1 MFKLLVILFIN
12 LYSVLAVTSLLFYY
26 PLIIYLFHDR
36 GHYHIE
42 TSPLICKA
50 KQSKSMDWFLYDN
63 GLRLEGVNLMN
74 VCLVLHI
81 PFQFTVQNITHMLI
95 VTVTNTHWISY
106 EQTGLNMSLY
116 LFCAIYL
123 NEVVPE

>member
-42 TSPLICKA
+42 TSPLIRKA

-63 GLRLEGVNLMN
+63 S
-74 VCLVLHI
+74 LHHER
-81 PFQFTVQNITHMLI
+81 VKSN
-95 VTVTNTHWISY
+95 S
-106 EQTGLNMSLY
+106 
-116 LFCAIYL
+116 
-123 NEVVPE
+123 